1 MFNNESYKK
10 NDKKEK
16 RPLSMGKNIKR
27 HQKLEFYNGTES
39 SSDEDEGNDRSFEKV
54 IVYKKNQWD
63 GQLNISHNLNAT
75 ITHNL
80 RSSYL
85 LDSSSSAN
93 RNSGCGPIESGWAT
107 RRFQGGRK
115 SEKTSFRPDQLRR

>member
-1 MFNNESYKK
+1 MINNDSHKK
-10 NDKKEK
+10 NDRKEK

-27 HQKLEFYNGTES
+27 HQKLEFYNGSKGS
-39 SSDEDEGNDRSFEKV
+39 SEEDDENNRSFEKV
-54 IVYKKNQWD
+54 IMYKKNQWD

-93 RNSGCGPIESGWAT
+93 RNSGCGPIDSGWAT
-107 RRFQGGRK
+107 RRFQGAK
-115 SEKTSFRPDQLRR
+115 SSITSFRPDQLRK